1 MFGKFVMKPVTPFS
15 NELTSEVVGVD
26 DVCICQEAATDVK
39 LSLKNLHCFLQIKIS
54 QTCDE
59 IEGLPEPPQRLL
71 DLYQNFTNGKPE
83 AVNVNLLENLS
94 PEQTSLLPAF
104 FIHLTPVHR
113 FTINGK
119 SLGYLIR
126 SNDGDVSLLLKI
138 VPLLSDKW
146 DDFFSEASD
155 LFNNSLKRELLN
167 IQCQEL
173 QHLDLSPSFQETLA
187 RSLSMVEKDFGHDIF
202 DWTIKIGTPLL
213 AYFPANYLTSL
224 DVKTASK
231 FLYYLRTWHW
241 EGKQSGALWSNNPWR
256 VKRVWSYIAI
266 AHNYTNNI
274 STWSTQDIKS
284 FGFFLEGATADELNM
299 LQTWDLSTD
308 NLKSARWNKLQSR
321 VLFTRL
327 FRGATLTSANL
338 DTVLPLALKLSPRN
352 LQRFVINQTDFRLL
366 LTLPPD
372 HREGS
377 LITANQVVQ
386 SLIAQLVLSGRLVGV
401 EPALWKENITYLGH
415 YVHALPPHALQPY
428 ISFPLSDTVLR
439 VIDSDKITS
448 TQARFLTGGGSF
460 VQMRKPETLLALKG
474 LLKVVSSST
483 LALASS
489 GELQQRVKSH
499 MLANLPQ
506 GSLVRSTAVL
516 QKVRSAIGDRAIL
529 DDMLSNKQPEQFFS
543 LLSSMEV
550 TSVAERMMKSLQ
562 ALQKDF
568 GAAIRRLPRNV
579 LSPLL
584 SAARRKLTSKGS
596 LWNTDTLL
604 LSEPVVAIL
613 GLSCNDI
620 LAIETT
626 DLIPILERYNREGIL
641 AKQVFPKNLQY
652 CVQTAVL
659 KYLKLKS
666 ELQGWSEVGGLLDVL
681 EVPEIQA
688 VGGYVLASFP
698 ESYIDK
704 APSRRD
710 ILESIGQLTLPELLL
725 ATSGKNP
732 KAFSNIAL
740 KHLTDGLAGASLGL
754 KELLSLG
761 NLALFLEPL
770 AVEGIDPAAFKL
782 WLELETVSRT
792 VCMPSSARE
801 AWFKLVKRAFGP
813 SNTWS
818 ETTLST
824 LGDFLACV
832 PGAQLDEVPVQS
844 WVAAADTLADQTG
857 YHSEMEW
864 LGVEGKLMV
873 VEVCAQHILLGQREQ
888 ELYNTA
894 VRGLIRHYLL
904 AAQGL
909 MSTVHSASFLISQST
924 QVQSFGRRL
933 VPLERPSM
941 AVEVLEI
948 EEELTPQPG
957 STPRI
962 KTVTKAVTKDKMNI
976 ESSIKTSVNST
987 VLHLADGNLQIPST
1001 VATSEF
1007 TRGYGAQNSFLVSVV
1022 SPLTAGEPTS
1032 GLTLKGEIVEKNT
1045 QVNDL
1050 TEVNQDGVSTTGK
1063 EQVQQVEEDGRK
1075 EDARNVG
1082 GRWEAKRKIQGQV
1095 DWAGVEEE
1103 RWREDRTNVNMP
1115 RSKRDHGSVLR
1126 SKVKTTTGRGQFS
1139 EPVGLSSTTSLPSMT
1154 SGQETKIS
1162 CEVMKAVGPS
1172 AGLAVTEQDLELLTL
1187 AELEDCVDALAA
1199 LKLPLGLKKKVWDLA
1214 RKSNLTLNI
1223 ADLGALLEAVEEQ
1236 DLKKL
1241 NFSQFNPSSL
1251 DTLFALSSHVTETH
1265 LLEIIRDQFISANL
1279 HSLNVDISTE
1289 TLVALGRVVCLL
1301 SVPFLRQLVGE
1312 TDAVL
1317 QVSAILGG
1325 IGECNGVLLGELATQ
1340 VFSKQANVPSRNW
1353 TADDFTSLGVIVAG
1367 MSVDQWGHVDA
1378 SSYDN
1383 PMFGLQPAAVK
1394 RIDLET
1400 FKELTLDHLAS
1411 LSPMAAA
1418 MVSEAQLASL
1428 NESQQLTLMRV
1439 RNMEPAIDTALEVD
1453 SVAAATT
1460 ATSKFGKAIIDMTSH
1475 WNGEGIIDMTSHWNG
1490 EGIIDMTSHW
1500 NGEGIIDMTSHW
1512 NGEGIIDM
1520 TSNWNGEGIIDMTS
1534 NWNGEGIIDMT
1545 SHWNEEGIIDMTS
1558 HWNRKESSI

>member
-1 MFGKFVMKPVTPFS
+1 M
-15 NELTSEVVGVD
+15 
-26 DVCICQEAATDVK
+26 IEAASDVK

-71 DLYQNFTNGKPE
+71 DLYQHLTNGKPE
-83 AVNVNLLENLS
+83 SVNVNLLENLS

-104 FIHLTPVHR
+104 FIHLMPVHR

-146 DDFFSEASD
+146 DDFFSEAS
-155 LFNNSLKRELLN
+155 SA
-167 IQCQEL
+167 L

-187 RSLSMVEKDFGHDIF
+187 RSLSLMEKDFGHDIF

-241 EGKQSGALWSNNPWR
+241 EGKQSGALWPNNPWR

-266 AHNYTNNI
+266 SHNYTNNI

-299 LQTWDLSTD
+299 LQTWDLSND

-401 EPALWKENITYLGH
+401 EPALWKENITHLGH

-626 DLIPILERYNREGIL
+626 DLIPILERYNRERIL
-641 AKQVFPKNLQY
+641 ARQVFPKNLQY

-681 EVPEIQA
+681 EAPEIQA
-688 VGGYVLASFP
+688 VGGYVLTSFP
-698 ESYIDK
+698 ESYIDR
-704 APSRRD
+704 ASFRRE

-732 KAFSNIAL
+732 KAFANIAL
-740 KHLTDGLAGASLGL
+740 KHLTGGLVGASLGL

-761 NLALFLEPL
+761 NLAHFLEPL
-770 AVEGIDPAAFKL
+770 EVEGIDPAAFKL

-933 VPLERPSM
+933 VPVERPSM

-962 KTVTKAVTKDKMNI
+962 KTVTKAVIEDKMNI
-976 ESSIKTSVNST
+976 ESSIKTSVNRT

-1007 TRGYGAQNSFLVSVV
+1007 THGYGAQNSFLVSVV

-1050 TEVNQDGVSTTGK
+1050 TEVNQNGVSTTVK
-1063 EQVQQVEEDGRK
+1063 EQVQQVK
-1075 EDARNVG
+1075 A
-1082 GRWEAKRKIQGQV
+1082 
-1095 DWAGVEEE
+1095 
-1103 RWREDRTNVNMP
+1103 NVNMP

-1139 EPVGLSSTTSLPSMT
+1139 EPVELSSTTSLPSMT
-1154 SGQETKIS
+1154 SGKETKIS
-1162 CEVMKAVGPS
+1162 CEVMRAVGPS

-1187 AELEDCVDALAA
+1187 GELEDCLDALAA

-1214 RKSNLTLNI
+1214 RKLCVILSPKLVIRATPSSPLERKSVQIQPHITCPRFELKGVITMIFLIPFHQCRIKSNLTLNI

-1317 QVSAILGG
+1317 QASAILGG
-1325 IGECNGVLLGELATQ
+1325 ISECSGVLLGELATQ

-1367 MSVDQWGHVDA
+1367 MSVDQWGHLDA

-1400 FKELTLDHLAS
+1400 FKVNYVAEL
-1411 LSPMAAA
+1411 
-1418 MVSEAQLASL
+1418 
-1428 NESQQLTLMRV
+1428 
-1439 RNMEPAIDTALEVD
+1439 
-1453 SVAAATT
+1453 
-1460 ATSKFGKAIIDMTSH
+1460 
-1475 WNGEGIIDMTSHWNG
+1475 
-1490 EGIIDMTSHW
+1490 
-1500 NGEGIIDMTSHW
+1500 
-1512 NGEGIIDM
+1512 
-1520 TSNWNGEGIIDMTS
+1520 
-1534 NWNGEGIIDMT
+1534 
-1545 SHWNEEGIIDMTS
+1545 
-1558 HWNRKESSI
+1558 

>member
-1 MFGKFVMKPVTPFS
+1 MLLDASSGEVSQAALPESLFGSTPEKS
-15 NELTSEVVGVD
+15 
-26 DVCICQEAATDVK
+26 
-39 LSLKNLHCFLQIKIS
+39 SLKTRNLESSDRK
-54 QTCDE
+54 
-59 IEGLPEPPQRLL
+59 
-71 DLYQNFTNGKPE
+71 
-83 AVNVNLLENLS
+83 
-94 PEQTSLLPAF
+94 
-104 FIHLTPVHR
+104 VHR
-113 FTINGK
+113 FTVTGK
-119 SLGYLIR
+119 SLGYLIQ
-126 SNDGDVSLLLKI
+126 SNNQDVSLLLKI
-138 VPLLSDKW
+138 VPILSDKW
-146 DDFFSEASD
+146 DDFFS
-155 LFNNSLKRELLN
+155 
-167 IQCQEL
+167 EL

-187 RSLSMVEKDFGHDIF
+187 RSLSLVEKDFGHDIL

-231 FLYYLRTWHW
+231 FLYYLRAWHW
-241 EGKQSGALWSNNPWR
+241 EGKQSGSLWSNNPWR
-256 VKRVWSYIAI
+256 VKRVWSYIAL

-274 STWSTQDIKS
+274 STWTTQDIKS

-327 FRGATLTSANL
+327 FHGANL
-338 DTVLPLALKLSPRN
+338 TTANLEIVLPLALKLSPRN
-352 LQRFVINQTDFRLL
+352 FQRFMINQTNFRIL

-372 HREGS
+372 HREES

-386 SLIAQLVLSGRLVGV
+386 SLIAQLVLSGRLIGV

-415 YVHALPPHALQPY
+415 YVHALPPHALYPY
-428 ISFPLSDTVLR
+428 NSFPLSDTVLS

-460 VQMRKPETLLALKG
+460 VQLRKPETLLALKG

-499 MLANLPQ
+499 LLANLPP
-506 GSLVRSTAVL
+506 GSLVKSTAVL
-516 QKVRSAIGDRAIL
+516 QKVRSAIGDKAIL
-529 DDMLSNKQPEQFFS
+529 DDMLSNKQPKQFFS
-543 LLSSMEV
+543 LLASLEV
-550 TSVAERMMKSLQ
+550 ASVAERMMKSLQ

-584 SAARRKLTSKGS
+584 SAARRKLTSQGS

-613 GLSCNDI
+613 GLSCNDL

-626 DLIPILERYNREGIL
+626 DLIPILERYNRERML

-666 ELQGWSEVGGLLDVL
+666 ELQGWSKVGGLLGVL

-698 ESYIDK
+698 ESFIDR
-704 APSRRD
+704 ASFRRE
-710 ILESIGQLTLPELLL
+710 ILESIGQLTLSELLL

-732 KAFSNIAL
+732 KSFANISL
-740 KHLTDGLAGASLGL
+740 KHLTGGIVGASLGL

-761 NLALFLEPL
+761 NLAHFLEPL
-770 AVEGIDPAAFKL
+770 EVEGIDPAAFKL

-813 SNTWS
+813 CNTWS

-832 PGAQLDEVPVQS
+832 PGEQLDEVPVQS
-844 WVAAADTLADQTG
+844 WVAAADTLTDKTG
-857 YHSEMEW
+857 YHTEMEW

-873 VEVCAQHILLGQREQ
+873 VEVCAQHIMLGQRER

-909 MSTVHSASFLISQST
+909 MSTVQSASVLISQST
-924 QVQSFGRRL
+924 QGLSFGRRL

-957 STPRI
+957 STPSM
-962 KTVTKAVTKDKMNI
+962 KTVTKAVIEDKMHI
-976 ESSIKTSVNST
+976 ESPIKSPAKGT
-987 VLHLADGNLQIPST
+987 VLHLADVNLQIPST
-1001 VATSEF
+1001 VATSEL
-1007 TRGYGAQNSFLVSVV
+1007 THGYGAQASSLVSVA
-1022 SPLTAGEPTS
+1022 SPLAAGEATS
-1032 GLTLKGEIVEKNT
+1032 GLTLKGEISEKPT

-1050 TEVNQDGVSTTGK
+1050 TDVNQDGVLTRRATGK
-1063 EQVQQVEEDGRK
+1063 EQVQQVK
-1075 EDARNVG
+1075 ANV
-1082 GRWEAKRKIQGQV
+1082 RMA
-1095 DWAGVEEE
+1095 
-1103 RWREDRTNVNMP
+1103 
-1115 RSKRDHGSVLR
+1115 RSKRDHGSGLR
-1126 SKVKTTTGRGQFS
+1126 SKVKTTTGRGQIL
-1139 EPVGLSSTTSLPSMT
+1139 EAVEGLSSTTSVPSMT
-1154 SGQETKIS
+1154 SDKETKIT
-1162 CEVMKAVGPS
+1162 CEVMRAVGPA
-1172 AGLAVTEQDLELLTL
+1172 AGLAVTERDLELLTL
-1187 AELEDCVDALAA
+1187 VELEDCLDTLGA
-1199 LKLPLGLKKKVWDLA
+1199 LKLPLGLKKKVWELA

-1236 DLKKL
+1236 DLRKL
-1241 NFSQFNPSSL
+1241 NFSQLNPSSL

-1265 LLEIIRDQFISANL
+1265 LLEIIRDQFISANI

-1289 TLVALGRVVCLL
+1289 TLVALGRVVCWL

-1317 QVSAILGG
+1317 QASAVLGG
-1325 IGECNGVLLGELATQ
+1325 ISDCSGGLLVELARK
-1340 VFSKQANVPSRNW
+1340 VSSKQANVPSRNW

-1378 SSYDN
+1378 TSYDN
-1383 PMFGLQPAAVK
+1383 PMFGLEPTAVK

-1400 FKELTLDHLAS
+1400 FKELTLDQLAS

-1418 MVSEAQLASL
+1418 MVSDAQFASL
-1428 NESQQLTLMRV
+1428 NESQQLTLMKV
-1439 RNMEPAIDTALEVD
+1439 KTMKPAVDMALEAD

-1460 ATSKFGKAIIDMTSH
+1460 PLKFGPTQGGPICWCKARTGTVGWIGFETPHTGLASLRGLSASIF
-1475 WNGEGIIDMTSHWNG
+1475 
-1490 EGIIDMTSHW
+1490 
-1500 NGEGIIDMTSHW
+1500 
-1512 NGEGIIDM
+1512 
-1520 TSNWNGEGIIDMTS
+1520 SN
-1534 NWNGEGIIDMT
+1534 
-1545 SHWNEEGIIDMTS
+1545 
-1558 HWNRKESSI
+1558 

>member
-1 MFGKFVMKPVTPFS
+1 MLLDASSG
-15 NELTSEVVGVD
+15 EVS
-26 DVCICQEAATDVK
+26 QAA
-39 LSLKNLHCFLQIKIS
+39 
-54 QTCDE
+54 
-59 IEGLPEPPQRLL
+59 LPELLSRLI
-71 DLYQNFTNGKPE
+71 DLYQHLTHSKKE
-83 AVNVNLLENLS
+83 AVNVNLLKNLS
-94 PEQTSLLPAF
+94 PEQISLLPAF

-113 FTINGK
+113 FTVTGK
-119 SLGYLIR
+119 SLGYLIQ
-126 SNDGDVSLLLKI
+126 SNSQDVSLLLKI
-138 VPLLSDKW
+138 VPILSDKW
-146 DDFFSEASD
+146 DDFFSE
-155 LFNNSLKRELLN
+155 
-167 IQCQEL
+167 L
-173 QHLDLSPSFQETLA
+173 QHLDLSPAFQETLA
-187 RSLSMVEKDFGHDIF
+187 RSLSLVEKNFGHDIF

-241 EGKQSGALWSNNPWR
+241 EGNQSGALWSNNPWR
-256 VKRVWSYIAI
+256 VKRVWSYIALT
-266 AHNYTNNI
+266 HYTNNI
-274 STWSTQDIKS
+274 STWTTQDIKS

-327 FRGATLTSANL
+327 FHGANLTTANL

-352 LQRFVINQTDFRLL
+352 LQRFMINQTDFRILL
-366 LTLPPD
+366 ALPPD
-372 HREGS
+372 HREES
-377 LITANQVVQ
+377 LITAYQVVQ
-386 SLIAQLVLSGRLVGV
+386 SLIAQLVLSGRLIGV
-401 EPALWKENITYLGH
+401 EPALWKENITHLGH
-415 YVHALPPHALQPY
+415 YVHALPPHALHPY
-428 ISFPLSDTVLR
+428 NSFPLSDTVLR

-460 VQMRKPETLLALKG
+460 VQLRKPETLLALKG

-499 MLANLPQ
+499 LLANLPP
-506 GSLVRSTAVL
+506 GSLVKSTAVL
-516 QKVRSAIGDRAIL
+516 QKVRSAIGDKAIL

-543 LLSSMEV
+543 LLTSLEV
-550 TSVAERMMKSLQ
+550 ASVAERMMKSLQ

-568 GAAIRRLPRNV
+568 GTAIRRLPRNV

-584 SAARRKLTSKGS
+584 SAARRKLTSQGS

-604 LSEPVVAIL
+604 LSEPVVEIL
-613 GLSCNDI
+613 GLSCNDV

-626 DLIPILERYNREGIL
+626 DLIPILERYNRERIL

-666 ELQGWSEVGGLLDVL
+666 ELQGWSKVGGLLGVL

-698 ESYIDK
+698 ESFIDR
-704 APSRRD
+704 ASFRRE
-710 ILESIGQLTLPELLL
+710 ILESIGQLTLSELLL

-732 KAFSNIAL
+732 KSFANISL
-740 KHLTDGLAGASLGL
+740 KHLTGGIVGASLGL

-761 NLALFLEPL
+761 NLAHFLEPL
-770 AVEGIDPAAFKL
+770 DVEGIDSAAFKL

-813 SNTWS
+813 CNTWS

-832 PGAQLDEVPVQS
+832 PGERLDEVPVQS
-844 WVAAADTLADQTG
+844 WVAAADTLTDKTG
-857 YHSEMEW
+857 YHTEMEW
-864 LGVEGKLMV
+864 PGVEGKLMV
-873 VEVCAQHILLGQREQ
+873 VEHILLGQRER

-909 MSTVHSASFLISQST
+909 MSTVQSASVLISQST
-924 QVQSFGRRL
+924 QGLSFGRRL

-957 STPRI
+957 STPSM
-962 KTVTKAVTKDKMNI
+962 KTVTKAVIKDKMHI
-976 ESSIKTSVNST
+976 ESPIKSPAKST
-987 VLHLADGNLQIPST
+987 VLHLADVNLQIPST
-1001 VATSEF
+1001 VATSEL
-1007 TRGYGAQNSFLVSVV
+1007 THGYGAQTSSLVSVV
-1022 SPLTAGEPTS
+1022 SPLTAGEATS
-1032 GLTLKGEIVEKNT
+1032 GLTLKGEISEKPT

-1050 TEVNQDGVSTTGK
+1050 TDVNQDGVLTQRATGK
-1063 EQVQQVEEDGRK
+1063 EQVQQVK
-1075 EDARNVG
+1075 ANV
-1082 GRWEAKRKIQGQV
+1082 RMA
-1095 DWAGVEEE
+1095 
-1103 RWREDRTNVNMP
+1103 

-1126 SKVKTTTGRGQFS
+1126 SKVKTTTGRGQIL
-1139 EPVGLSSTTSLPSMT
+1139 EAVEGLSSTTSVPSMT
-1154 SGQETKIS
+1154 SDKETKIT
-1162 CEVMKAVGPS
+1162 CEVMRAVGPA
-1172 AGLAVTEQDLELLTL
+1172 AGLAVTERDLELLTL
-1187 AELEDCVDALAA
+1187 VELEDCLDTLGA

-1214 RKSNLTLNI
+1214 RKLANALVVLSSTAEDGEIEVRISSNLTLNI

-1236 DLKKL
+1236 DLRKL
-1241 NFSQFNPSSL
+1241 NFSQLNPSSL

-1265 LLEIIRDQFISANL
+1265 LLEIIRDQFISANIN
-1279 HSLNVDISTE
+1279 SLNVDISTE
-1289 TLVALGRVVCLL
+1289 TLVALGRVVCWL

-1317 QVSAILGG
+1317 QASAVLGG
-1325 IGECNGVLLGELATQ
+1325 IGDCSGGLLVELARQ
-1340 VFSKQANVPSRNW
+1340 VSSKQANVPSRNW

-1383 PMFGLQPAAVK
+1383 PMFGLQPTAVK

-1400 FKELTLDHLAS
+1400 FKELTLDQLAS

-1418 MVSEAQLASL
+1418 MVSDAQLASL
-1428 NESQQLTLMRV
+1428 NESQQLTLMKV
-1439 RNMEPAIDTALEVD
+1439 KTMKPAVDMALEAD

-1460 ATSKFGKAIIDMTSH
+1460 PFKLSFLLVIVMLIFY
-1475 WNGEGIIDMTSHWNG
+1475 
-1490 EGIIDMTSHW
+1490 
-1500 NGEGIIDMTSHW
+1500 
-1512 NGEGIIDM
+1512 
-1520 TSNWNGEGIIDMTS
+1520 
-1534 NWNGEGIIDMT
+1534 
-1545 SHWNEEGIIDMTS
+1545 
-1558 HWNRKESSI
+1558 

>member
-1 MFGKFVMKPVTPFS
+1 MICKNMSLATVTFDSP
-15 NELTSEVVGVD
+15 NL
-26 DVCICQEAATDVK
+26 DVCICQEAAPDVK

-71 DLYQNFTNGKPE
+71 DLYQNLTNGKPE

-104 FIHLTPVHR
+104 FIHLTP
-113 FTINGK
+113 
-119 SLGYLIR
+119 
-126 SNDGDVSLLLKI
+126 
-138 VPLLSDKW
+138 
-146 DDFFSEASD
+146 
-155 LFNNSLKRELLN
+155 
-167 IQCQEL
+167 L

-187 RSLSMVEKDFGHDIF
+187 RSLSLVEKDFGHDIF

-550 TSVAERMMKSLQ
+550 TSVAERMMKSLH

-568 GAAIRRLPRNV
+568 GAAIRRLPQNV

-626 DLIPILERYNREGIL
+626 DLIPILERYNRERIL

-732 KAFSNIAL
+732 KAFANIAL
-740 KHLTDGLAGASLGL
+740 KHLTGGLAGASLGL

-761 NLALFLEPL
+761 NFAHFLEPL
-770 AVEGIDPAAFKL
+770 EVEGIDPAAFKL

-792 VCMPSSARE
+792 VCMPSSARK

-832 PGAQLDEVPVQS
+832 PGAQLDDVPVQS

-888 ELYNTA
+888 ELYKTA

-962 KTVTKAVTKDKMNI
+962 KTVTNAVTKDKMNI

-1022 SPLTAGEPTS
+1022 SPLTADEPTS

-1063 EQVQQVEEDGRK
+1063 EQVQQVE
-1075 EDARNVG
+1075 A
-1082 GRWEAKRKIQGQV
+1082 
-1095 DWAGVEEE
+1095 
-1103 RWREDRTNVNMP
+1103 NVNMP

-1187 AELEDCVDALAA
+1187 AELEDCLDALAA

-1317 QVSAILGG
+1317 QASAILGG

-1460 ATSKFGKAIIDMTSH
+1460 ATSKLNHRYDITLERGRNHRYDITLERGRNHRYDITLER
-1475 WNGEGIIDMTSHWNG
+1475 EGIIDMTSHWN
-1490 EGIIDMTSHW
+1490 E
-1500 NGEGIIDMTSHW
+1500 
-1512 NGEGIIDM
+1512 EGIIDM

>member
-1 MFGKFVMKPVTPFS
+1 MLL
-15 NELTSEVVGVD
+15 ECLEVFAQCSD
-26 DVCICQEAATDVK
+26 LEAASDVK

-71 DLYQNFTNGKPE
+71 DLYQHLTNGKPE
-83 AVNVNLLENLS
+83 SVNVNLLENLS

-146 DDFFSEASD
+146 DDFFSEATNILLANFIPMVYIFLVSFS
-155 LFNNSLKRELLN
+155 FNVDGFAKH
-167 IQCQEL
+167 L

-187 RSLSMVEKDFGHDIF
+187 RSLSLMEKDFGHDIF

-266 AHNYTNNI
+266 SHNYTNNI
-274 STWSTQDIKS
+274 STWSTQDIK
-284 FGFFLEGATADELNM
+284 
-299 LQTWDLSTD
+299 
-308 NLKSARWNKLQSR
+308 R

-401 EPALWKENITYLGH
+401 EPALWKENITHLGH

-626 DLIPILERYNREGIL
+626 DLIPILERYNRERIL

-681 EVPEIQA
+681 EAPEIQA
-688 VGGYVLASFP
+688 VGGYVLTSFP
-698 ESYIDK
+698 ESYIDR
-704 APSRRD
+704 ASFRRE

-732 KAFSNIAL
+732 KAFANIAL
-740 KHLTDGLAGASLGL
+740 KHLTGGLVGASLGL

-761 NLALFLEPL
+761 NLAHFLEPL
-770 AVEGIDPAAFKL
+770 EVEGIDPAAFKL

-844 WVAAADTLADQTG
+844 WVAAADTLADRTG

-933 VPLERPSM
+933 VPVERPSM

-962 KTVTKAVTKDKMNI
+962 KTVTKAVIEDKMNI
-976 ESSIKTSVNST
+976 ESSIKTSVNHT

-1007 TRGYGAQNSFLVSVV
+1007 THGYGAQNSYLVSVV

-1050 TEVNQDGVSTTGK
+1050 TEVNQNGVSTTVK
-1063 EQVQQVEEDGRK
+1063 EQVQQVK
-1075 EDARNVG
+1075 A
-1082 GRWEAKRKIQGQV
+1082 
-1095 DWAGVEEE
+1095 
-1103 RWREDRTNVNMP
+1103 NVNMP

-1139 EPVGLSSTTSLPSMT
+1139 EPVELSSTTSLPSMT
-1154 SGQETKIS
+1154 SGKETKIS
-1162 CEVMKAVGPS
+1162 CEVMRAVGPS

-1187 AELEDCVDALAA
+1187 GELEDCLDALAA

-1317 QVSAILGG
+1317 QASAILGG
-1325 IGECNGVLLGELATQ
+1325 ISECSGVLLGELATQ

-1367 MSVDQWGHVDA
+1367 MSVDQWGHLDA

-1400 FKELTLDHLAS
+1400 FKELTLDQLAS

-1418 MVSEAQLASL
+1418 MVSDAQLASL
-1428 NESQQLTLMRV
+1428 NESQQLTLMKV
-1439 RNMEPAIDTALEVD
+1439 RNMEPAIDTALEED

-1460 ATSKFGKAIIDMTSH
+1460 RAVKM
-1475 WNGEGIIDMTSHWNG
+1475 
-1490 EGIIDMTSHW
+1490 
-1500 NGEGIIDMTSHW
+1500 
-1512 NGEGIIDM
+1512 
-1520 TSNWNGEGIIDMTS
+1520 
-1534 NWNGEGIIDMT
+1534 
-1545 SHWNEEGIIDMTS
+1545 
-1558 HWNRKESSI
+1558 ESSDKEEFVLENGVLKFLMMGEEPFRKGITDDPSCFNAYY

>member
-1 MFGKFVMKPVTPFS
+1 M
-15 NELTSEVVGVD
+15 
-26 DVCICQEAATDVK
+26 CITVEHHVAGTVK
-39 LSLKNLHCFLQIKIS
+39 RTVPYKDFY
-54 QTCDE
+54 
-59 IEGLPEPPQRLL
+59 LPEPPQRLL
-71 DLYQNFTNGKPE
+71 DLYQHLTDSKPE

-113 FTINGK
+113 LTINGK

-146 DDFFSEASD
+146 DDFFSEAT
-155 LFNNSLKRELLN
+155 NILLAN
-167 IQCQEL
+167 FIPML
-173 QHLDLSPSFQETLA
+173 QHMDLSPAFQETLA
-187 RSLSMVEKDFGHDIF
+187 RSISLVEKDFGHDIF

-224 DVKTASK
+224 NVKTASK

-241 EGKQSGALWSNNPWR
+241 EDKQSGALWSSNPWR
-256 VKRVWSYIAI
+256 VKRVWSYIAL

-299 LQTWDLSTD
+299 LQTWDLGND
-308 NLKSARWNKLQSR
+308 NLKSARWNKLQAR

-327 FRGATLTSANL
+327 FHGANLTSANL

-352 LQRFVINQTDFRLL
+352 LQRFMINQTDFRLL
-366 LTLPPD
+366 LALPPD

-428 ISFPLSDTVLR
+428 ISSPLSDTVLR
-439 VIDSDKITS
+439 VVDSDKITS

-460 VQMRKPETLLALKG
+460 IQLRRPETLLALKG

-499 MLANLPQ
+499 LLANLPQ

-516 QKVRSAIGDRAIL
+516 QKVRSAIGDKAIL

-543 LLSSMEV
+543 LLSSVEV

-568 GAAIRRLPRNV
+568 SAAIRRLPRNV

-584 SAARRKLTSKGS
+584 SAARRKLTHQGS

-626 DLIPILERYNREGIL
+626 DLIPILEHYNRERIL

-698 ESYIDK
+698 ESYIDR
-704 APSRRD
+704 ASFRRD

-732 KAFSNIAL
+732 KALANISL
-740 KHLTDGLAGASLGL
+740 KHLKGGLVGASLGL

-761 NLALFLEPL
+761 NLAHFLEPL
-770 AVEGIDPAAFKL
+770 EVEGIDPAAFKL

-792 VCMPSSARE
+792 VCMPFSARE
-801 AWFKLVKRAFGP
+801 AWFKLVKLAFGP

-832 PGAQLDEVPVQS
+832 PGAQLDEVPAQS
-844 WVAAADTLADQTG
+844 WVAAADTLAEETG
-857 YHSEMEW
+857 YHAEMEW
-864 LGVEGKLMV
+864 PGVEGKLMV
-873 VEVCAQHILLGQREQ
+873 VEVCAQHILLGQKER

-924 QVQSFGRRL
+924 QVLSFGRRL

-962 KTVTKAVTKDKMNI
+962 KTVTKAVIEDKMQI
-976 ESSIKTSVNST
+976 ESSIKTPVNST
-987 VLHLADGNLQIPST
+987 VLHLADGNLKIPGT

-1007 TRGYGAQNSFLVSVV
+1007 THGYGAQNSFLVSVV
-1022 SPLTAGEPTS
+1022 SPLTASEPTS
-1032 GLTLKGEIVEKNT
+1032 GLTLKGEIVEENT
-1045 QVNDL
+1045 KVNNL
-1050 TEVNQDGVSTTGK
+1050 TEVNQDGVSTQRATGK
-1063 EQVQQVEEDGRK
+1063 EQVQQVK
-1075 EDARNVG
+1075 A
-1082 GRWEAKRKIQGQV
+1082 
-1095 DWAGVEEE
+1095 
-1103 RWREDRTNVNMP
+1103 NVNMP

-1126 SKVKTTTGRGQFS
+1126 SKVKTTTGRGQFL
-1139 EPVGLSSTTSLPSMT
+1139 EPVGLASTTSLPSMT
-1154 SGQETKIS
+1154 SDKETKIS
-1162 CEVMKAVGPS
+1162 CEVIRAVGPS

-1187 AELEDCVDALAA
+1187 VELEDCLDALAT
-1199 LKLPLGLKKKVWDLA
+1199 LKLPLELKKKVWDLA

-1236 DLKKL
+1236 DLRKL

-1251 DTLFALSSHVTETH
+1251 DTLFTLSSHVTETH

-1289 TLVALGRVVCLL
+1289 TLVALGRVVCML
-1301 SVPFLRQLVGE
+1301 SVPLLRQLVGE

-1317 QVSAILGG
+1317 QASAVLGG
-1325 IGECNGVLLGELATQ
+1325 IGECSGVLLGELASQ
-1340 VFSKQANVPSRNW
+1340 VYSKQANVPSQNW

-1367 MSVDQWGHVDA
+1367 MSVDQWGNVDA

-1383 PMFGLQPAAVK
+1383 PMFGLQPAAVR

-1400 FKELTLDHLAS
+1400 FKELTLDQLSS

-1418 MVSEAQLASL
+1418 MVSDAQLASL

-1439 RNMEPAIDTALEVD
+1439 RNMEPAVDMALKVD
-1453 SVAAATT
+1453 RVAAATT
-1460 ATSKFGKAIIDMTSH
+1460 TTATSKL
-1475 WNGEGIIDMTSHWNG
+1475 
-1490 EGIIDMTSHW
+1490 
-1500 NGEGIIDMTSHW
+1500 
-1512 NGEGIIDM
+1512 
-1520 TSNWNGEGIIDMTS
+1520 
-1534 NWNGEGIIDMT
+1534 
-1545 SHWNEEGIIDMTS
+1545 
-1558 HWNRKESSI
+1558 SILLVIVMFIFY